1 MDSKKKNFAMKKE
14 YSTETMTIRPEEL
27 MEELGIKK
35 SKYYQVLKEL
45 EIKADKDSTGKSYL
59 TESQAEQVKSYLLN
73 NMHKEENQ
81 DLNNNSIIKV
91 NDSNLATSTNTNSE
105 ENIYVEP
112 EDPIDNFD
120 IDKLLRKAAQLKAR
134 ELATPDLAIRAIA
147 DRMTEDDLPE
157 DLKQK
162 VFAVRE
168 AVNPKWTPAELADKI
183 LAQHRSNR
191 GGS

>member
-1 MDSKKKNFAMKKE
+1 
-14 YSTETMTIRPEEL
+14 MTIRPEEL

-45 EIKADKDSTGKSYL
+45 GIKAEKDLSGKTYL
-59 TESQAEQVKSYLLN
+59 TESQAEQVKNYLLN
-73 NMHKEENQ
+73 NMQEEENQ
-81 DLNNNSIIKV
+81 DLNNNSIVKID
-91 NDSNLATSTNTNSE
+91 DSNLATSTNTNAE

-112 EDPIDNFD
+112 EDPTANFD
-120 IDKLLRKAAQLKAR
+120 LDKILRKAAQLKAR

-147 DRMTEDDLPE
+147 DRMSEDDLPE

-168 AVNPKWTPAELADKI
+168 AVNPKWTPAELADRI
-183 LAQHRSNR
+183 LAQYRSNR
-191 GGS
+191 GS

>member
-1 MDSKKKNFAMKKE
+1 
-14 YSTETMTIRPEEL
+14 MTIRPEEM

-45 EIKADKDSTGKSYL
+45 GIKAEKDSSGKTYL
-59 TESQAEQVKSYLLN
+59 TESQAEQVKNYLLN
-73 NMHKEENQ
+73 NMQNQENQ
-81 DLNNNSIIKV
+81 DLDNSSIVKV
-91 NDSNLATSTNTNSE
+91 DDSNLATSTNTNAE

-120 IDKLLRKAAQLKAR
+120 INKLIRKAAQLKAR

-147 DRMTEDDLPE
+147 DRMSEDDLPE

-168 AVNPKWTPAELADKI
+168 AVNPKWTPAELADRI
-183 LAQHRSNR
+183 LAQYRSNR
-191 GGS
+191 GS